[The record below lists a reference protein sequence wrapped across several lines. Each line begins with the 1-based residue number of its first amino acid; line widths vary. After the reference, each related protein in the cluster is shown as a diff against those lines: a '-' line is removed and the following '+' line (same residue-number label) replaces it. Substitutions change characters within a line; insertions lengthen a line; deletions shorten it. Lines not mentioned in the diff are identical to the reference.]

1 MNTFNIILQATPTAE
16 SGWQSTLFLMGGLFL
31 IMYFFMIRP
40 QMKKAKE
47 TRQFKE
53 GIEKGQSVVTIGGIH
68 GKILE
73 VNETTILLSVGGNK
87 MKIEKAAISS
97 TSQVSEQEIQQKA

>member
-1 MNTFNIILQATPTAE
+1 MNTFNIILQAAAPE
-16 SGWQSTLFLMGGLFL
+16 GGWEPFLLLTGGLIL
-31 IMYFFMIRP
+31 ITYLFVFRP

>member
-1 MNTFNIILQATPTAE
+1 MNTFNVILQTA
-16 SGWQSTLFLMGGLFL
+16 SGGGMSTLFLMGGLFL

-47 TRQFKE
+47 TRKFRE

-97 TSQVSEQEIQQKA
+97 TSQVNEQEIQQKS

>member
-1 MNTFNIILQATPTAE
+1 
-16 SGWQSTLFLMGGLFL
+16 
-31 IMYFFMIRP
+31 
-40 QMKKAKE
+40 KAKE
-47 TRQFKE
+47 TRKFRE

-97 TSQVSEQEIQQKA
+97 TSQVNEQEIQQKS